1 MKKIVILLSVML
13 FMVACEKG
21 NEEMKEAKVVVA
33 VYDENGKIATGV
45 PVKMYNEKDYKIFE
59 KDNFGIEDVKECL
72 KKNGCFYK
80 LVKTEKMVSRVDT
93 DFDKIFER
101 EFDEN
106 KFDCVFTFNYSP
118 VISNNCNK
126 RNIPYI
132 ALVYDSPQVL
142 LYSYTIINPCN
153 YVFIFDKTQYM
164 ELKNE
169 GINTVYYTTLP
180 VNADRMRKM
189 LDQKSYKIQNSNRK
203 YSADISFVGSMYN
216 EKHNLFDRLSD
227 ISDFN
232 KGYLDAIMN
241 AQRKVYGYF
250 FLERLLKGEILE
262 DMLQKYPVKPNSDG
276 VETVQYL
283 YANYFLA
290 RKMATD
296 DRKEVMTELGR
307 KFGND
312 YKINLYTPNETPEL
326 LKVNNCGSIDYY
338 DEMPYVFRN
347 SKINL
352 NITLRSIKSGIPL
365 RAMDIM
371 GAGGFLISNYQEDFY
386 DNFIPGEDMVMY
398 ESIDDLV
405 NKCKY
410 YLEHEN
416 ERIQIASNG
425 AGKVLE
431 KHTYDVRFKEIF
443 DIVFN
448 EN

>member
-1 MKKIVILLSVML
+1 
-13 FMVACEKG
+13 
-21 NEEMKEAKVVVA
+21 
-33 VYDENGKIATGV
+33 
-45 PVKMYNEKDYKIFE
+45 
-59 KDNFGIEDVKECL
+59 
-72 KKNGCFYK
+72 
-80 LVKTEKMVSRVDT
+80 
-93 DFDKIFER
+93 
-101 EFDEN
+101 
-106 KFDCVFTFNYSP
+106 
-118 VISNNCNK
+118 
-126 RNIPYI
+126 
-132 ALVYDSPQVL
+132 
-142 LYSYTIINPCN
+142 
-153 YVFIFDKTQYM
+153 
-164 ELKNE
+164 
-169 GINTVYYTTLP
+169 
-180 VNADRMRKM
+180 
-189 LDQKSYKIQNSNRK
+189 
-203 YSADISFVGSMYN
+203 MYN

>member
-1 MKKIVILLSVML
+1 MNIL
-13 FMVACEKG
+13 
-21 NEEMKEAKVVVA
+21 
-33 VYDENGKIATGV
+33 
-45 PVKMYNEKDYKIFE
+45 IFE

-72 KKNGCFYK
+72 KKNGYFYK

>member
-1 MKKIVILLSVML
+1 MNIL
-13 FMVACEKG
+13 
-21 NEEMKEAKVVVA
+21 
-33 VYDENGKIATGV
+33 
-45 PVKMYNEKDYKIFE
+45 IFE

-262 DMLQKYPVKPNSDG
+262 DMLQKYPVRPNSDG

-405 NKCKY
+405 DKCKY

>member
-1 MKKIVILLSVML
+1 MNIL
-13 FMVACEKG
+13 
-21 NEEMKEAKVVVA
+21 
-33 VYDENGKIATGV
+33 
-45 PVKMYNEKDYKIFE
+45 IFE

-203 YSADISFVGSMYN
+203 YSADISFLPTMYN

>member
-1 MKKIVILLSVML
+1 MNVL
-13 FMVACEKG
+13 
-21 NEEMKEAKVVVA
+21 
-33 VYDENGKIATGV
+33 
-45 PVKMYNEKDYKIFE
+45 IFE

-307 KFGND
+307 KFGNN

-405 NKCKY
+405 DKCKY

>member
-1 MKKIVILLSVML
+1 MNIL
-13 FMVACEKG
+13 
-21 NEEMKEAKVVVA
+21 
-33 VYDENGKIATGV
+33 
-45 PVKMYNEKDYKIFE
+45 IFE

-203 YSADISFVGSMYN
+203 Y
-216 EKHNLFDRLSD
+216 
-227 ISDFN
+227 
-232 KGYLDAIMN
+232 
-241 AQRKVYGYF
+241 
-250 FLERLLKGEILE
+250 
-262 DMLQKYPVKPNSDG
+262 
-276 VETVQYL
+276 
-283 YANYFLA
+283 
-290 RKMATD
+290 
-296 DRKEVMTELGR
+296 
-307 KFGND
+307 
-312 YKINLYTPNETPEL
+312 
-326 LKVNNCGSIDYY
+326 
-338 DEMPYVFRN
+338 
-347 SKINL
+347 
-352 NITLRSIKSGIPL
+352 
-365 RAMDIM
+365 
-371 GAGGFLISNYQEDFY
+371 
-386 DNFIPGEDMVMY
+386 
-398 ESIDDLV
+398 
-405 NKCKY
+405 
-410 YLEHEN
+410 
-416 ERIQIASNG
+416 
-425 AGKVLE
+425 
-431 KHTYDVRFKEIF
+431 
-443 DIVFN
+443 
-448 EN
+448 

>member
-1 MKKIVILLSVML
+1 MNIL
-13 FMVACEKG
+13 
-21 NEEMKEAKVVVA
+21 
-33 VYDENGKIATGV
+33 
-45 PVKMYNEKDYKIFE
+45 IFE